1 MDTSTPRSL
10 LSIDEVVDEHTT
22 NAWIVCIAYTI
33 ADRGNDST
41 SIPLYKGVS
50 MRLKGYN
57 IRLLSGSYQGDIRGS
72 SGGHQGVNILYAVRT
87 INPYGASEQ
96 MGHLLLFVALS
107 LGGGALE
114 LSTTMGR

>member
-1 MDTSTPRSL
+1 MT
-10 LSIDEVVDEHTT
+10 
-22 NAWIVCIAYTI
+22 
-33 ADRGNDST
+33 
-41 SIPLYKGVS
+41 
-50 MRLKGYN
+50 
-57 IRLLSGSYQGDIRGS
+57 